1 MKVKMTSLKPN
12 FSTFLKHFLLTTTT
26 VLILGAVIQIFMS
39 MNSFELNFYNWWMN
53 LVFLTIGVSVGVTF
67 GARRSQ
73 LILTDTVNV
82 KKIKAWTLEFFS
94 ENGLSLRENNDDGT
108 TLESVN
114 KFNRL
119 FNNWFG
125 TELISVRQIDNGVI
139 IEGPIRY
146 IDSIDLK
153 LRFGKPLNG

>member
-1 MKVKMTSLKPN
+1 MTSLKPN

-26 VLILGAVIQIFMS
+26 VLVIGAVIQIFASMS
-39 MNSFELNFYNWWMN
+39 SFEPNFYGWWMN
-53 LVFLTIGVSVGVTF
+53 LVFLATGVSVGVTF

-73 LILTDTVNV
+73 LILTDTTDV
-82 KKIKAWTLEFFS
+82 KKVKAWTLKFFS
-94 ENGLSLRENNDDGT
+94 ENGLSVRENNDDGT
-108 TLESVN
+108 TLESIS

-125 TELISVRQIDNGVI
+125 TELISVKQIDDGVI
-139 IEGPIRY
+139 IEGPIRHV
-146 IDSIDLK
+146 DSVDLK